1 MKIRT
6 KIILGFSIPILMFGV
21 FGLWLHFAMASAS
34 EQLRHAKEESV
45 VFALIAKGM
54 RTHVAQVQQYLTDIS
69 ATRGLDGLDD
79 GLKDAETHY
88 NKFIDDLVKFEQM
101 FTTEGDHVGLESC
114 KQVRIKSDE
123 FYAIGVKMAHAYI
136 DKGTAAG
143 NKLMPDFDK
152 KSLEL
157 QNILSPFIKTQLD
170 ELDTAVEVAG
180 SNATKTRIAGLIF
193 GLLATIVSVL
203 VARATLFAL
212 KLYLAKRN
220 QAESALRKAR
230 HELKE
235 KNLKLCDEKELLE
248 DVVTRMRSASPF
260 DERKVQH
267 IQSSLEKSAG
277 DIILSAYRPDGSQHV
292 LVGDFSGHG
301 LPAAIGAPLVSYSFY
316 RLTADGYDM
325 RHILE
330 EINRILFRQLPT
342 QIYMAAAA
350 LEFSSDRKLAT
361 VWNCGMPPVLCLSK
375 VRGINRIDSSE
386 LPLGISEIIATFESE
401 VHMTIESDAHIYM
414 YSDGITEAMS
424 AEQEFYGQAR
434 LEASVSRI
442 YEEQLPV
449 EVIWKELKKFC
460 SKNGLSDDALV
471 VKVWP

>member
-6 KIILGFSIPILMFGV
+6 KIILGFSIPILMFGA

-88 NKFIDDLVKFEQM
+88 KEFIDDLVKFEQM
-101 FTTEGDHVGLESC
+101 FTAEGDQIGLESC

-180 SNATKTRIAGLIF
+180 SNATKTRIA
-193 GLLATIVSVL
+193 
-203 VARATLFAL
+203 
-212 KLYLAKRN
+212 
-220 QAESALRKAR
+220 
-230 HELKE
+230 
-235 KNLKLCDEKELLE
+235 
-248 DVVTRMRSASPF
+248 
-260 DERKVQH
+260 
-267 IQSSLEKSAG
+267 
-277 DIILSAYRPDGSQHV
+277 
-292 LVGDFSGHG
+292 
-301 LPAAIGAPLVSYSFY
+301 
-316 RLTADGYDM
+316 
-325 RHILE
+325 
-330 EINRILFRQLPT
+330 
-342 QIYMAAAA
+342 
-350 LEFSSDRKLAT
+350 T
-361 VWNCGMPPVLCLSK
+361 V
-375 VRGINRIDSSE
+375 
-386 LPLGISEIIATFESE
+386 IIATGVAIATFALWPICVPLTATDVASFQPPIDQR
-401 VHMTIESDAHIYM
+401 TDTDFYLQIFQRK
-414 YSDGITEAMS
+414 DGQWCQCKTRISRAM
-424 AEQEFYGQAR
+424 F
-434 LEASVSRI
+434 
-442 YEEQLPV
+442 
-449 EVIWKELKKFC
+449 F
-460 SKNGLSDDALV
+460 
-471 VKVWP
+471 